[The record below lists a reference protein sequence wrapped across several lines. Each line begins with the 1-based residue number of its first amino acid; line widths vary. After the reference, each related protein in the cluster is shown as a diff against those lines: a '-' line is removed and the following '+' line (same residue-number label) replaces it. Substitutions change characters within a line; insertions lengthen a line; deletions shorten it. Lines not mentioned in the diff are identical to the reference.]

1 MELTEAELRERIAE
15 GEGRSLEFK
24 RGLPRDERLAR
35 TLCAFANTRGGLLL
49 VGVEDDG
56 RIVGA
61 PRPRETS
68 AEIRRIARDFIDPPL
83 RPEVRSLR
91 CEEGTVVA
99 ARVVVSKERPHRTRR
114 SDRADEV
121 VVRVGSSNRVA
132 RGATLAALRAQRTAT
147 RPRNELERQILAWV
161 AERARRSGVPGGDA
175 TPAGFAKARNLGV
188 QRARKAFVR
197 LENDGLLVG
206 HGRASAR
213 VYGLP

>member
-1 MELTEAELRERIAE
+1 VDISEAELLERIAE

-61 PRPRETS
+61 PRPRETAS
-68 AEIRRIARDFIDPPL
+68 EIRRIARDFVEPPV
-83 RPEVRSLR
+83 RVEVRPVR
-91 CEEGTVVA
+91 CEEGVVVVA
-99 ARVVVSKERPHRTRR
+99 RVNVSPERPHRLLR
-114 SDRADEV
+114 SDRDHEI
-121 VVRVGSSNRVA
+121 VVRVGASNRVA
-132 RGATLAALRAQRTAT
+132 RGATLAALRAQRTAS

-161 AERARRSGVPGGDA
+161 RKRVRRSSHPGGDA
-175 TPAGFAKARNLGV
+175 TPAGFGKAHNIGV

-206 HGRASAR
+206 HGRGSGR
-213 VYGLP
+213 YYGLP